1 MTHVGLLQGGL
12 VSNAARQSFVDTVNL
27 LLVNGT
33 GDFLFGGLPD
43 PVIVPGNSFFA
54 ESFTIEPIEKH
65 QETFPT
71 WHQIFIDTMFE
82 KTADAMDVNCGGGL
96 LAPFGD
102 PTIAFPD
109 LKLRS
114 GIGIPDFLIKLPLLP
129 ITLPDLFEIS
139 PDFLLEFTTSFP
151 TKLLP
156 PNIPIPSIPF
166 VPPPALPSIQ
176 FPAIPGI
183 GLPFDIQS
191 LPTLLGAPP
200 SIPGL
205 PLIIPPIQFNI
216 KLPLPLLGFL
226 FCAIIEAIP
235 IIIGRLLLDIGGFI
249 GALGKGPAG
258 IILFV
263 ALIVLEVIGA
273 CLGIELKNVLT
284 FLAGFLVYVE
294 KLVLM
299 LVVLLVGQIFGQG
312 LLVKLVASTIGL
324 V

>member
-12 VSNAARQSFVDTVNL
+12 ISNEARQGYVDTVNL
-27 LLVNGT
+27 LLSNGT

-43 PVIVPGNSFFA
+43 PVIVPGNAFFA
-54 ESFTIEPIEKH
+54 ESFAIEPIEKH
-65 QETFPT
+65 QETFPV

-82 KTADAMDVNCGGGL
+82 KTAVAMDVNCGGGQ

-102 PTIAFPD
+102 PTVAFPD
-109 LKLRS
+109 LKLKA

-129 ITLPDLFEIS
+129 ISLPDLFDIDV
-139 PDFLLEFTTSFP
+139 DFLADFTLNFP
-151 TKLLP
+151 AGLLP
-156 PNIPIPSIPF
+156 PNIPIPAIPF
-166 VPPPALPSIQ
+166 LPPPSLPSIGL
-176 FPAIPGI
+176 PTLPGI
-183 GLPFDIQS
+183 DLPFDLPS
-191 LPTLLGAPP
+191 LPTFLFSPA
-200 SIPGL
+200 
-205 PLIIPPIQFNI
+205 IPPIQFNI
-216 KLPLPLLGFL
+216 TLPLPVLGFL
-226 FCAIIEAIP
+226 LCAIIEAVP
-235 IIIGRLLLDIGGFI
+235 IIIARLLLDIGGFI

-284 FLAGFLVYVE
+284 FLAGFLVYIE

-299 LVVLLVGQIFGQG
+299 LVVLLVGLIFGQG
-312 LLVKLVASTIGL
+312 LLVKLVASAVGL